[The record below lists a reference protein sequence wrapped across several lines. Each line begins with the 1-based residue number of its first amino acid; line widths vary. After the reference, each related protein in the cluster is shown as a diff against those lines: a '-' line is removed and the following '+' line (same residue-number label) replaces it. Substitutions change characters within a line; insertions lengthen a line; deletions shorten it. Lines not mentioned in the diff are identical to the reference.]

1 VKTFGQ
7 GAELVGTLVGAV
19 GLGAVVSAVF
29 LARRPSVVGLSK
41 WIGIAALVAG
51 AGAIAFSFSRWIP
64 LSVVCMMMAGFGM
77 FMAGACCNTI
87 LQTVVDD
94 EKRGRVM
101 SYYTVSFIGTAPLG
115 HFGGGW
121 LAEHIGAPM
130 TFLVGGLIAL
140 AAGVAFLLQMP
151 AFRAHLRPVYVT
163 RGIIPASN
171 DPPR

>member
-1 VKTFGQ
+1 
-7 GAELVGTLVGAV
+7 
-19 GLGAVVSAVF
+19 
-29 LARRPSVVGLSK
+29 
-41 WIGIAALVAG
+41 
-51 AGAIAFSFSRWIP
+51 
-64 LSVVCMMMAGFGM
+64 M
-77 FMAGACCNTI
+77 FMTGACCNTI

-94 EKRGRVM
+94 AKRGRVM
-101 SYYTVSFIGTAPLG
+101 SYYTMFFIGTAPLG

-140 AAGVAFLLQMP
+140 AAGTAFALQMP
-151 AFRAHLRPVYVT
+151 AFRSHLRPVYVT